1 MTIAYRVRL
10 FVIGENDAHPPF
22 KSSAL
27 QAKDDAEA
35 WEKALT
41 WFHEFRPWNYNLRE
55 LVLIRGDTEVR
66 METFSVFP
74 RALCLV
80 G

>member
-10 FVIGENDAHPPF
+10 FIVGENDARPF
-22 KSSAL
+22 KSSDL
-27 QAKDDAEA
+27 QAKNDAEA

-41 WFHEFRPWNYNLRE
+41 WFEEFRPWNYNLRE
-55 LVLIRGDTEVR
+55 LILMRGDTEVR
-66 METFSVFP
+66 KETFSVFP